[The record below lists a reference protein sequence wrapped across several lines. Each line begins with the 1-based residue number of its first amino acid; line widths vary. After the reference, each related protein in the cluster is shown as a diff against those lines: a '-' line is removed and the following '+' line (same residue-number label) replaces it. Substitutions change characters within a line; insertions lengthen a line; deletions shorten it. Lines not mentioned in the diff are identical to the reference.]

1 VPVVPVSASEELLV
15 DVVAVG
21 VEVDVAVAV
30 DVAVD
35 VGAGAAVVVAVA
47 VAVGAGA
54 AVVVAVSVVVGVAVD
69 IGTTS
74 LFRPG
79 AWSDLPDVLE
89 ARLMSVGL
97 EARPNA
103 VDPARAATKA
113 AARVRLRG
121 RVAFLSKDAEVVS
134 GVVFFS

>member
-1 VPVVPVSASEELLV
+1 
-15 DVVAVG
+15 
-21 VEVDVAVAV
+21 
-30 DVAVD
+30 
-35 VGAGAAVVVAVA
+35 

-54 AVVVAVSVVVGVAVD
+54 AVVVAVAVD

-79 AWSDLPDVLE
+79 AWSDLLE

-113 AARVRLRG
+113 AARARLRG